1 MVSEKSCIFA
11 LLKRINMELSRN
23 IDKEYLEWIVMN
35 TPIENPAIGM
45 FICKE
50 KNSVMARYALS
61 QISSPIGISEYEVAK
76 QQLPKELEDKLP
88 SVEEIEQRLNNG

>member
-1 MVSEKSCIFA
+1 
-11 LLKRINMELSRN
+11 MELSRN

-61 QISSPIGISEYEVAK
+61 QINSPIGISEYEVAK

-88 SVEEIEQRLNNG
+88 SVEEIEQRLNKSLIKENGQDR